1 MKIIISPAKKL
12 DFDTKS
18 SCLEHSTAHFLRDSQ
33 QLINTI
39 KKFSEEDIAQL
50 MSISPKLAKL
60 NVERFNHWKIPFKS
74 SEVKQAIFA
83 FQGDVY
89 KSMGPENFDIKELNF
104 AQSNIR
110 ILSGLY
116 GILKPFDLIMPYR
129 LEMGTKL
136 NNSRGKN
143 LYEFWGDILTKTL
156 KNEMTENEILV
167 NLASDEYSKSIDL
180 KVFNDRVVH
189 PVFKDTKNGDLK
201 VISFFAKKAR
211 GYMCKFIV
219 ENKLTYAEQLLDFN
233 LAGYKYS
240 EKESKK
246 NFPTFIR

>member
-18 SCLEHSTAHFLRDSQ
+18 VSLEYSTAHFLQESQ
-33 QLINTI
+33 KLIDIVQQFN
-39 KKFSEEDIAQL
+39 EEEIAQL
-50 MSISPKLAKL
+50 MSISPQLAKL
-60 NVERFNHWKIPFKS
+60 NVERFNNWKLPFKS

-89 KSMGPENFDIKELNF
+89 KAMQPQDFNSESLDF
-104 AQSNIR
+104 AQNSIR
-110 ILSGLY
+110 IISGLY
-116 GILKPFDLIMPYR
+116 GMLRPFDLILPYR

-136 NNSRGKN
+136 QNSRGKN
-143 LYEFWGDILTKTL
+143 LYEFWGDMLTENL
-156 KNEMTENEILV
+156 KNDMKDDEILV
-167 NLASDEYSKSIDL
+167 NLASDEYSKSINM
-180 KVFNDRVVH
+180 KVFKDRVVT
-189 PVFKDTKNGDLK
+189 PVFKDTKNGVLK

-219 ENKLTYAEQLLDFN
+219 ENKLTDTDQILDFN
-233 LAGYKYS
+233 LEGYKYS
-240 EKESKK
+240 LKESTK